1 MCSVWVCLFHYLCHL
16 KASVTMLPALDIANV
31 LFAFLLTKLS
41 VIADN
46 CKRAAKLQKAQ
57 GCLKTAVGRIA
68 SP

>member
-1 MCSVWVCLFHYLCHL
+1 
-16 KASVTMLPALDIANV
+16 MLPVLDVANV
-31 LFAFLLTKLS
+31 LFAFLQTKLS

-57 GCLKTAVGRIA
+57 GCLMNAVSRAAYQFIS